1 MPVKLMP
8 PYICIQNLVMLYS
21 EKSGSQPA
29 IMFKRQIKNFADYLK
44 NPIPHS
50 MFLAPI
56 ESHDILS
63 VTSKLKSKLSSG
75 HDNILTKF
83 LQDTI
88 QSIHRPLTY
97 LINQSFAKGVVPNQ
111 LKLAKVIPIHKSSDK
126 SQ

>member
-1 MPVKLMP
+1 
-8 PYICIQNLVMLYS
+8 
-21 EKSGSQPA
+21 
-29 IMFKRQIKNFADYLK
+29 
-44 NPIPHS
+44 
-50 MFLAPI
+50 MFLEPM

-63 VTSKLKSKLSSG
+63 VTSKLKSRLSSG
-75 HDNILTKF
+75 HDNISTQL

-126 SQ
+126 SQLKNYRPVSLLPAFSNLFEQNYVQQGYGIPK